1 MSGPATNSDNLFR
14 LSSFRP
20 SGVAF
25 KINQLH
31 QSHTRFANVLACF
44 VQCKSL
50 GCYMVKPHGQ
60 LVLVS

>member
-1 MSGPATNSDNLFR
+1 MSGSSHEFGQFVLDDFLTCY
-14 LSSFRP
+14 LS
-20 SGVAF
+20 VAF

-31 QSHTRFANVLACF
+31 RSHTRFANVKS
-44 VQCKSL
+44 KSL